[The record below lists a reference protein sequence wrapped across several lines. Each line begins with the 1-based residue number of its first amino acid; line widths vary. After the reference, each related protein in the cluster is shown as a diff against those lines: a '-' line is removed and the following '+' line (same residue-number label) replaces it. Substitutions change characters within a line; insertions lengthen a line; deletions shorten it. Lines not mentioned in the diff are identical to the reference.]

1 MSAKI
6 RRTPLRAV
14 TGAFIIS
21 SGIDKV
27 RAGDEH
33 AKGLHGFASSAYPMV
48 EKIDPKLFARG
59 VGVVEVGLGAALLLP
74 VVPPV
79 AAGLGLIAFSG
90 SLLGMYWRTPG
101 MHRGETDPR
110 PTQDGIAVA
119 KDVWM
124 LGIGTSLLADAL
136 SDGAR
141 DKRIEATHELSKAA
155 AVNAERVRGRGR
167 LARRLVRARVR
178 EARANARAVYA
189 APAAKAGRYVDTAKG
204 MTKKVADVLT

>member
-1 MSAKI
+1 
-6 RRTPLRAV
+6 
-14 TGAFIIS
+14 
-21 SGIDKV
+21 
-27 RAGDEH
+27 
-33 AKGLHGFASSAYPMV
+33 MV

-167 LARRLVRARVR
+167 LARRLVRAGGGGGGGGG
-178 EARANARAVYA
+178 AGGGGGGGGGAPRANARAVYA